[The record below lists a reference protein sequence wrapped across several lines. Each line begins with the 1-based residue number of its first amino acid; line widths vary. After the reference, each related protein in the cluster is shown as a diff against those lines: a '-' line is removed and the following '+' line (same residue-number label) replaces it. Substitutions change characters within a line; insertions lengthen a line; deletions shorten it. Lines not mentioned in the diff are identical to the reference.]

1 MKNTPLPQDAAEETE
16 GGLPAVHGSP
26 SSTPR
31 TDALM
36 VPKLDTRVDAIMAFQ
51 TVTEH
56 AKTLEREL
64 SAAHKALMVCDGAMM
79 GKVNPKSVA
88 FKMVNAILRPENAR
102 AMPPEAIEKP
112 LT

>member
-1 MKNTPLPQDAAEETE
+1 MKTDSDTPQEAA
-16 GGLPAVHGSP
+16 GAGSSLSSGSP

-36 VPKLDTRVDAIMAFQ
+36 VPRLDTRTDAIMAFQ

-56 AKTLEREL
+56 ARTLEREL
-64 SAAHKALMVCDGAMM
+64 AAAHKALMVCDGAMI

-88 FKMVNAILRPENAR
+88 FKMVNAILRPENVKTQER
-102 AMPPEAIEKP
+102 AALDAESS
-112 LT
+112 TD